1 MADRNQFVIIPI
13 PTTLGSHFCGRQIT
27 ITHEVVFTLTWNA
40 MFNNRWDLVIPVT
53 VCPSFGQSVGDR
65 ASAPDLS
72 STGAD
77 ATVYNHTG
85 MFPSIPVAEAV
96 EAEYTAV
103 DTAIPEDWR
112 ASHVEIA
119 TAVALPS
126 APEEH
131 LPLYRGSQKALME

>member
-53 VCPSFGQSVGDR
+53 VCPSFGQSAVDR

-72 STGAD
+72 YSHAGT
-77 ATVYNHTG
+77 
-85 MFPSIPVAEAV
+85 FPSIPVAEAV

-103 DTAIPEDWR
+103 DSAIPEDWR
-112 ASHVEIA
+112 TSHVEIA

-126 APEEH
+126 APEEP
-131 LPLYRGSQKALME
+131 LPVYRGSQKA